1 MVKVKGWKAF
11 YSSTNFFLAATLE
24 ADQSSYRSSKAG
36 ILTQAPKRYDS

>member
-24 ADQSSYRSSKAG
+24 ADQSSLLFEQSRYFNAG
-36 ILTQAPKRYDS
+36 AKKI